1 MGQPARV
8 KSIEALD
15 VIASALKTFRGDSM
29 SALDDLD
36 IELHRALKCDSPRSN
51 GILETASRRAEDKV
65 TEAEGSLKQRRD
77 GSPHGRLSPGLRRRA
92 RRIERAKQRLRIA
105 EQKVK
110 AVQVWTHTIDR
121 AVSACQQASGTQF
134 VIWLD
139 SDVPKGI
146 ASLKRMT
153 GSLETYVALQVP
165 VNPNAPAVLATGTSQ
180 EEPGNAETTDP
191 SSAPSLAAQGN
202 AGDADPPRKDSLP

>member
-15 VIASALKTFRGDSM
+15 VIASALKTFRGDSL

-36 IELHRALKCDSPRSN
+36 IELHRALEWIHHDRTEYWKRE
-51 GILETASRRAEDKV
+51 LRRAEDKV
-65 TEAEGSLKQRRD
+65 TEAKLQLKQAQT
-77 GSPHGRLSPGLRRRA
+77 A
-92 RRIERAKQRLRIA
+92 RRMDDYRPDCVDEQRALERAKQRLRIA

-121 AVSACQQASGTQF
+121 AVSACQQARTQF

-180 EEPGNAETTDP
+180 EEPGNAETTDL